1 MQKIFIIEDNQDLR
15 LNLIDYLEAKGYETD
30 NTDDGL
36 RAMALL
42 LMQRYDLIVLDV
54 MLPGMDGFRLCE
66 EIRKRGDET
75 PVLFLSARDTV
86 QDRIEGLSKGADDYL
101 VKPFSLAELDLR
113 IQAILKRTQKTA
125 AHTIQVADVVMDLD
139 TFTVKRDNIPIRLT
153 PKVFKILKV
162 LMLKSPAIVSR
173 QDLEKELW
181 GDDAPD
187 SDSLRTHIHV
197 LRAALDVPFDKPL
210 LRTVAGYGWTLR
222 QD

>member
-1 MQKIFIIEDNQDLR
+1 MQKIFIVEDNQDLR
-15 LNLIDYLEAKGYETD
+15 LNLVDYLEVKGYETD
-30 NTDDGL
+30 NTDNGL
-36 RAMALL
+36 KAMALL

-125 AHTIQVADVVMDLD
+125 THMLQVADVVMNLD
-139 TFTVKRDNIPIRLT
+139 DFTVKRGDVPIKLT
-153 PKVFKILKV
+153 PTVFKILKV
-162 LMLKSPAIVSR
+162 LMLKNPGIASR
-173 QDLEKELW
+173 QDLEEELW

-187 SDSLRTHIHV
+187 SDSLRTHIHA
-197 LRAALDVPFDKPL
+197 LRVALDVPFDKPL
-210 LRTVAGYGWTLR
+210 LKTVAGYGWMLR

>member
-1 MQKIFIIEDNQDLR
+1 MQRIFIVEDNQDLR
-15 LNLIDYLEAKGYETD
+15 LNLVDYLEAKGYETD

-42 LMQRYDLIVLDV
+42 MMQRYDLIVLDV

-113 IQAILKRTQKTA
+113 IQAILKRTQNSA
-125 AHTIQVADVVMDLD
+125 ARTLQVADVVMDLD
-139 TFTVKRDNIPIRLT
+139 AFSVKRGGVPIKLT

-162 LMLKSPAIVSR
+162 LMLKSPGIASR
-173 QDLEKELW
+173 QDLEEELW
-181 GDDAPD
+181 GGYAPD
-187 SDSLRTHIHV
+187 SDSLRTHIHA
-197 LRAALDVPFDKPL
+197 LRAALDAPFDRPL
-210 LRTVAGYGWTLR
+210 LQTVAGYGWALR

>member
-1 MQKIFIIEDNQDLR
+1 MQKIFVIEDNQDLR
-15 LNLIDYLEAKGYETD
+15 LNLVEYLEAKGYQTD

-42 LMQRYDLIVLDV
+42 LMQQYDLIILDV

-86 QDRIEGLSKGADDYL
+86 QDRIEGLSKGGDDYL
-101 VKPFSLAELDLR
+101 VKPFSLVELDLR
-113 IQAILKRTQKTA
+113 IQAILKRMQKTT
-125 AHTIQVADVVMDLD
+125 AHSLQVADVVMELD
-139 TFTVKRDNIPIRLT
+139 SFSVKRGNVPIKLT

-173 QDLEKELW
+173 QELEEELW
-181 GDDAPD
+181 GDDIPD
-187 SDSLRTHIHV
+187 SDSLRTHIHALRTV
-197 LRAALDVPFDKPL
+197 LDTPFDKPL
-210 LRTVAGYGWTLR
+210 LKTIAGYGWALR
-222 QD
+222 ED